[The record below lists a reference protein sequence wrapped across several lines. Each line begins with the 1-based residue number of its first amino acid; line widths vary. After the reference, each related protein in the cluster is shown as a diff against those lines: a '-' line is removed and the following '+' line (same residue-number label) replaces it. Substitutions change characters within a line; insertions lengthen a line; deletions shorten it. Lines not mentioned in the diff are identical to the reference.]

1 MPSSEDRFPQNSYFH
16 DGTRWQA
23 PHVHRINRIFM
34 TQYQR
39 TAGSCIELST
49 SALKRNIAYLGKR
62 IGSGTAFVSVIKG
75 NAYGHGIEDYV
86 PLAERCGVRSFAT
99 SDTAEA
105 ERACRVK
112 RPDTRLMIMNMI
124 DNADIPWALEQG
136 VGWYVFDFDR
146 LEISAAAA
154 REMGRRAEIHIEV
167 ETGFNRTGFRPSEMS
182 RVIEFCRRNRDAL
195 DVIGVC
201 THFAGAESIA
211 NFYRIQQQRAV
222 FERVREQ
229 WTAEDVRPRYF
240 HSASSAA
247 ALTYPD
253 TVMDLVRF
261 GIAQYGF
268 WPSNETRIYNMLNN
282 DTQFTRDPLAQVLT
296 WKSRVIAIQ
305 QVQTGEYVGYGTSFM
320 AQHPTTIAVIPVG
333 YYHGYS
339 RNLSN
344 LGHVL
349 IRGHKAPV
357 VGMVNMNIITVDVT
371 GIPSAVVGDQ
381 VVLIGRQGRHRITVS
396 SFSDL
401 SNSVNYEMLIRLPFE
416 LPRVIVP

>member
-1 MPSSEDRFPQNSYFH
+1 MPQHE
-16 DGTRWQA
+16 
-23 PHVHRINRIFM
+23 
-34 TQYQR
+34 R
-39 TAGSCIELST
+39 TSGSWIELST
-49 SALKRNIAYLGKR
+49 SALKRNISYLSKR
-62 IGSGTAFVSVIKG
+62 IGADSTFVSVIKG

-99 SDTAEA
+99 SDAAEA

-112 RPDTRLMIMNMI
+112 RPDTKLMIMNMI
-124 DNADIPWALEQG
+124 DNADLGWALEEG
-136 VGWYVFDFDR
+136 IGWYVFDFDR
-146 LEISAAAA
+146 LQASIDIA
-154 REMGRRAEIHIEV
+154 RRTGRKAEIHIEA
-167 ETGFNRTGFRPSEMS
+167 ETGFNRTGFRAPEMS
-182 RVIEFCRRNRDAL
+182 RVIDLCRRNMDVL
-195 DVIGVC
+195 DLIGVC

-222 FERVREQ
+222 FQRVREQ
-229 WTAEDVRPRYF
+229 WITEGLRPRYF
-240 HSASSAA
+240 HAASSAA

-253 TVMDLVRF
+253 TVMDLVRY

-268 WPSNETRIYNMLNN
+268 WPSNETRIYNMLNS
-282 DTQFTRDPLAQVLT
+282 DTQFTKDPLTQVLT
-296 WKSRVIAIQ
+296 WKSRVIATQ

-320 AQHPTTIAVIPVG
+320 AQHPMTIAVIPVG

-357 VGMVNMNIITVDVT
+357 IGMVNMNIITVDIT
-371 GIPSAVVGDQ
+371 GIPTAATGNE

-401 SNSVNYEMLIRLPFE
+401 ANSVNYEMLIRLPFE

>member
-1 MPSSEDRFPQNSYFH
+1 MPQHE
-16 DGTRWQA
+16 
-23 PHVHRINRIFM
+23 
-34 TQYQR
+34 R
-39 TAGSCIELST
+39 TAGSWIELST
-49 SALKRNIAYLGKR
+49 SALKRNIAYLSKR
-62 IGSGTAFVSVIKG
+62 IGADSTFVSVIKG

-99 SDTAEA
+99 SDAAEA

-112 RPDTRLMIMNMI
+112 RPDTKLMIMNMI
-124 DNADIPWALEQG
+124 DSADLPWAIEKG
-136 VGWYVFDFDR
+136 IGWYVFDFDR
-146 LEISAAAA
+146 LEASIEIA
-154 REMGRRAEIHIEV
+154 RRTGRKAEIHIEV
-167 ETGFNRTGFRPSEMS
+167 ETGFNRTGFRAPEMA
-182 RVIEFCRRNRDAL
+182 RVIDLCRRNMDIL
-195 DVIGVC
+195 DLIGVC

-229 WTAEDVRPRYF
+229 WIAEGIRPRFF

-253 TVMDLVRF
+253 TVMDLVRY

-268 WPSNETRIYNMLNN
+268 WPSNETRIYNMLNS
-282 DTQFTRDPLAQVLT
+282 DTQFTKDPLTQVLT

-320 AQHPTTIAVIPVG
+320 AQHPMAIAVIPVG

-357 VGMVNMNIITVDVT
+357 IGMVNMNIITVDIT
-371 GIPSAVVGDQ
+371 GIPAAAIGNE

-401 SNSVNYEMLIRLPFE
+401 ANSVNYEMLIRLPFE
-416 LPRVIVP
+416 LPRMIVH